1 MKINGKYHTVNW
13 KRFRLFCAK
22 EAPEGY
28 KFKKNEIKNMYKAVV
43 GLEKHKRRK
52 YKKENLTNSH

>member
-22 EAPEGY
+22 EAPKGY
-28 KFKKNEIKNMYKAVV
+28 KFKKNEIKNMYKAEV
-43 GLEKHKRRK
+43 GRK
-52 YKKENLTNSH
+52 AQKKKV